1 MSHTAKHISAIRCGG
16 NDYDDDDDDD
26 EEEEEEEEEDA
37 NLTRHECG
45 NVGGKEGLGAFS
57 LH

>member
-1 MSHTAKHISAIRCGG
+1 MTGG
-16 NDYDDDDDDD
+16 NMLVGHDNDD
-26 EEEEEEEEEDA
+26 EEEEEEEDA

>member
-1 MSHTAKHISAIRCGG
+1 MMIM
-16 NDYDDDDDDD
+16 NDDNDDDDDK
-26 EEEEEEEEEDA
+26 EEEEDA